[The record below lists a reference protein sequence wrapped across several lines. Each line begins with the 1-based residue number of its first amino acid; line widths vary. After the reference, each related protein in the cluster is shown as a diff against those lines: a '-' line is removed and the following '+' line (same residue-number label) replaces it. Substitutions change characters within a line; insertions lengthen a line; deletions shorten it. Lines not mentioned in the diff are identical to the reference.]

1 MLHFPSV
8 QAPLPVDLDP
18 PGRSPLDT
26 CSLGQVGPAPRLTRF
41 PSPPSRFPALS
52 GATPKLPKSH
62 LPSRPLQD
70 VANTLA
76 TSIFSPGPMVED
88 SDTRLM

>member
-41 PSPPSRFPALS
+41 KSAVPFPGPFGGDPEVAEIS
-52 GATPKLPKSH
+52 SSVAP
-62 LPSRPLQD
+62 RQD